1 MEAHGHSAAR
11 LALAGAL
18 AVVGCKS
25 ETVDSSAL
33 AETTQ
38 PSVTAAPASS
48 AKPTAE
54 SSAAVPSPTAQGSG
68 GPESTE
74 AAPKTIGR
82 TGEVLTGDVYAF
94 KAISVQPC
102 GGSARKPVGQPA
114 RSAAPAN
121 EPVAPQASASA
132 PSHNESVVI
141 GALVE
146 ITAKGRLSIS
156 PRDMQLASGGII
168 FYGSIDDKRRLPG
181 CTPLL
186 KRSMIQN
193 DGVAKGYVL
202 FDVPLPEP
210 RSLELTYRPTR
221 WGGATPVRVRIRG

>member
-1 MEAHGHSAAR
+1 LRAPPAA
-11 LALAGAL
+11 
-18 AVVGCKS
+18 
-25 ETVDSSAL
+25 DY
-33 AETTQ
+33 
-38 PSVTAAPASS
+38 PAS
-48 AKPTAE
+48 ADPTAE
-54 SSAAVPSPTAQGSG
+54 SSAAVPSATPQGSG

-74 AAPKTIGR
+74 AVAKTIGR
-82 TGEVLTGDVYAF
+82 TGELLTGDVYAF

-102 GGSARKPVGQPA
+102 GGSARKSVGQSA
-114 RSAAPAN
+114 RRAAPAN
-121 EPVAPQASASA
+121 EPVAPQAPASA
-132 PSHNESVVI
+132 LSHHEAVVI

-156 PRDMQLASGGII
+156 PRDVQLASGGII

-193 DGVAKGYVL
+193 DEVAKGYVL

-210 RSLELTYRPTR
+210 PSLELTYRPTR
-221 WGGATPVRVRIRG
+221 WGGSTPVRVELEACVTCAPKAPAGARTSSRRP